1 MLKLKRKVMR
11 SGFRDFRGAGPL
23 IYVNMIV
30 VSLSDGECADAAWA
44 LRTSAVLI
52 NLVIY
57 YMDTVFILCIGC

>member
-1 MLKLKRKVMR
+1 MR
-11 SGFRDFRGAGPL
+11 SGFRNFRGAGPL
-23 IYVNMIV
+23 IYVYMIV

-57 YMDTVFILCIGC
+57 YRDTVFILCIGC

>member
-11 SGFRDFRGAGPL
+11 SGFRKFRGTGPL

-57 YMDTVFILCIGC
+57 YRDTVFILCIGC

>member
-1 MLKLKRKVMR
+1 MR
-11 SGFRDFRGAGPL
+11 SGFRNFRGAGPL

-44 LRTSAVLI
+44 LRTSAFLI

-57 YMDTVFILCIGC
+57 YRDTVFILCIGC